1 MNFMLKNPPFFSI
14 IYVNYKSAHYLAN
27 ALKSLV
33 ENEEEQFFEVIIV
46 NNDKDEAGAIKRLG
60 EEFSC
65 HIIENTDNKGFGSAV
80 NQGASLATGQWIGLI
95 NPDTLWPRAQLLKLK
110 ESLKEKNG
118 LIGLRLLN
126 KEGQEERFGSGQT
139 ISLFQLVLNHLP
151 SFSHKKTIGWLSGG
165 ALFFQKELW
174 VALGG
179 FDEKYFLY
187 YEDVDFCERARCM
200 GRSIEQERAFSVVH
214 FKGKSHSS
222 QKSQKKYYRESQEYY
237 FLKFRPKYEQ
247 KILKLFHFFF

>member
-1 MNFMLKNPPFFSI
+1 MLKNPPFFSI

-65 HIIENTDNKGFGSAV
+65 HIIENTDNKGFATAV
-80 NQGASLATGQWIGLI
+80 NQGVFVASGQWVGLV
-95 NPDTLWPRAQLLKLK
+95 NPDTLWPKAQLLRLR

-118 LIGLRLLN
+118 LVGLRLLN
-126 KEGQEERFGSGQT
+126 NEGLEERFGCGQRIT
-139 ISLFQLVLNHLP
+139 LFQLLLNHLP
-151 SFSHKKTIGWLSGG
+151 AFFNKKAIGWLSGG

-174 VALGG
+174 VELGG
-179 FDEKYFLY
+179 FDERYFLY
-187 YEDVDFCERARCM
+187 YEDVDFCERAIQA
-200 GRSIEQERAFSVVH
+200 GRAIEQERAFSVVH

-222 QKSQKKYYRESQEYY
+222 QKSQKKYYRESQAYY
-237 FLKFRPKYEQ
+237 FQKFRPRYEQ
-247 KILKLFHFFF
+247 KILRLFHFFF